1 MNATMNATTSDDRAT
16 DDRATN
22 EVAANDLAAKTARLR
37 AIVRE
42 IGSCVVA
49 FSGGVDSALVLH
61 VATSELGERALGVT
75 GRSESLAEREYTGA
89 VAFAGTAGARHE
101 IVETHELRDPRYAEN
116 PANRCYFCKSELYTK
131 LREIANE
138 RGLAAIVDGF
148 NLDDEGDWRPGRKAA
163 RENGVR
169 SPLAEA
175 GFFKA
180 DVRAL
185 ARELDVW
192 DKPALACLSS
202 RFPYGTPITL
212 ELLRQVDRAEQAVHD
227 AGIRICRVRHH
238 GDVARIE
245 VPATEIAAFGDDA
258 VRASI
263 VRGVKA
269 AGYRFVALDLG
280 GFVSGNLNPPA
291 A

>member
-1 MNATMNATTSDDRAT
+1 MNPTLSS
-16 DDRATN
+16 
-22 EVAANDLAAKTARLR
+22 ECDLPAKAARLR
-37 AIVRE
+37 AVLRE

-61 VATSELGERALGVT
+61 VATSELGDRALGVT
-75 GRSESLAEREYTGA
+75 GRSESLAEREYAGA
-89 VAFAGTAGARHE
+89 LEFAGAAGAAHE
-101 IVETHELRDPRYAEN
+101 VIETRELQDPQYAAN
-116 PANRCYFCKSELYTK
+116 PVDRCYFCKSELYGK
-131 LREIANE
+131 LREIAAQ
-138 RGLAAIVDGF
+138 RGFAAIVDGF

-175 GFFKA
+175 GFTKA

-185 ARELDVW
+185 ARELGLDVW

-212 ELLRQVDRAEQAVHD
+212 DLLRQVDRAEQAVHD

-238 GDVARIE
+238 GEVARIE
-245 VPATEIAAFGDDA
+245 VPPGELPAFGDPQTRDRVVA
-258 VRASI
+258 
-263 VRGVKA
+263 GVKA
-269 AGYRFVALDLG
+269 AGYRYVALDLG
-280 GFVSGNLNPPA
+280 GYVQGNLNAPA
-291 A
+291 R

>member
-1 MNATMNATTSDDRAT
+1 MNPTSS
-16 DDRATN
+16 
-22 EVAANDLAAKTARLR
+22 EIVAARAAKAARLR

-61 VATSELGERALGVT
+61 VATAELGERALGVT
-75 GRSESLAEREYTGA
+75 GRSESLAEREYAGA
-89 VAFAGTAGARHE
+89 LAFAGTAGARHE
-101 IVETHELRDPRYAEN
+101 IVETRELSDPAYAAN
-116 PANRCYFCKSELYTK
+116 PVNRCYFCKSELYGK
-131 LREIANE
+131 LREIAAQ

-175 GFFKA
+175 GFGKA

-185 ARELDVW
+185 ARDLGLDIW

-212 ELLRQVDRAEQAVHD
+212 DLLRQVDRAEQAVHD
-227 AGIRICRVRHH
+227 AGIRVCRVRHH
-238 GDVARIE
+238 GEVARIE
-245 VPATEIAAFGDDA
+245 VPGGEVAAFSDPDLRAA
-258 VRASI
+258 VVA
-263 VRGVKA
+263 GVKA

-280 GFVSGNLNPPA
+280 GYVAGNLNPQP
-291 A
+291 

>member
-1 MNATMNATTSDDRAT
+1 MNATLS
-16 DDRATN
+16 
-22 EVAANDLAAKTARLR
+22 NDAELAAKAERLR
-37 AIVRE
+37 AVIRE

-61 VATSELGERALGVT
+61 VATAELGERALGVT
-75 GRSESLAEREYTGA
+75 GRSESLAEREYAGA
-89 VAFAGTAGARHE
+89 LAFAGTTGARHE
-101 IVETHELRDPRYAEN
+101 MVETREVANPEYAAN
-116 PANRCYFCKSELYTK
+116 PVNRCYFCKSELYGK
-131 LREIANE
+131 LREIAAQ
-138 RGLAAIVDGF
+138 RGFAAIVDGF
-148 NLDDEGDWRPGRKAA
+148 NLDDAGDWRPGRKAA
-163 RENGVR
+163 RENDVR

-175 GFFKA
+175 GFTKA

-185 ARELDVW
+185 ARELGLEIW

-227 AGIRICRVRHH
+227 AGIRVCRVRHH

-245 VPATEIAAFGDDA
+245 VPESEVAAFGDPA
-258 VRASI
+258 LRTAI
-263 VRGVKA
+263 VEGVKA

-280 GFVSGNLNPPA
+280 GYVSGNLNPH
-291 A
+291 

>member
-1 MNATMNATTSDDRAT
+1 MNAALSNAALD
-16 DDRATN
+16 N
-22 EVAANDLAAKTARLR
+22 ELVRKAARLR
-37 AIVRE
+37 AVLRE

-75 GRSESLAEREYTGA
+75 GRSESLAEREYAGA
-89 VAFAGTAGARHE
+89 IGFAGAAGAAHE
-101 IVETHELRDPRYAEN
+101 VVDTRELSDPNYAAN
-116 PANRCYFCKSELYTK
+116 PVNRCYFCKSELYTK
-131 LREIANE
+131 LREIAAA
-138 RGLAAIVDGF
+138 RGFAAIVDGF

-175 GFFKA
+175 GFHKA

-185 ARELDVW
+185 ARELGLDVW

-227 AGIRICRVRHH
+227 AGIRVCRVRHH

-245 VPATEIAAFGDDA
+245 VPAHEVAAFADPA
-258 VRASI
+258 LREAI
-263 VRGVKA
+263 VVGVKA
-269 AGYRFVALDLG
+269 AGYRYIALDLG
-280 GFVSGNLNPPA
+280 GYVSGNLNA
-291 A
+291 QTR

>member
-1 MNATMNATTSDDRAT
+1 MNSPAIWSQPTQPMNTTLFDPA
-16 DDRATN
+16 
-22 EVAANDLAAKTARLR
+22 DLGAKAERLR
-37 AIVRE
+37 AVLRE

-49 FSGGVDSALVLH
+49 FSGGVDSALVLA
-61 VATSELGERALGVT
+61 VATAELGEHAVGVT
-75 GRSESLAEREYTGA
+75 GRSESLAEREYA
-89 VAFAGTAGARHE
+89 AALAFAGAMGARHE
-101 IVETHELRDPRYAEN
+101 IVETREVSDPEYAAN
-116 PANRCYFCKSELYTK
+116 PVNRCYFCKSELYGK
-131 LREIANE
+131 LREIAAQ

-175 GFFKA
+175 GFTKA

-185 ARELDVW
+185 ARELGLDIW

-202 RFPYGTPITL
+202 RFPFGTPITL

-227 AGIRICRVRHH
+227 AGIRVCRVRHH

-245 VPATEIAAFGDDA
+245 VPASDVAAFSDPVLREA
-258 VRASI
+258 I
-263 VRGVKA
+263 VDGVKG

-280 GFVSGNLNPPA
+280 GYVSGNLNPPA
-291 A
+291 R